1 MFYPSPG
8 NDKPTI
14 QELSRFV
21 IHQYATQWKDVGA
34 LLGLQDYKI
43 ANIASDYRNQCV
55 DACREMLSLW
65 LRSNAS
71 PTWGKLDDTI
81 KSLMAISSSKP
92 KGSYVYMIYIAIFI
106 VIVVLWYYLFYE
118 VYKWLLYSK

>member
-1 MFYPSPG
+1 MFYSSQG

-21 IHQYATQWKDVGA
+21 IHQYAAHWKDLGA
-34 LLGLQDYKI
+34 LLGLKDYKI

-55 DACREMLSLW
+55 DACREMLRLW
-65 LRSNAS
+65 LQSNAS

-92 KGSYVYMIYIAIFI
+92 RGSYFYMIYIAICI
-106 VIVVLWYYLFYE
+106 VIVMLWFYLFYE